1 MRDSL
6 FILDWKRVLAI
17 AGERQLRQE
26 WRPLDQFAGQLFL
39 ARQRG
44 KASALERTVF
54 RIIATKVAGVDND
67 TANNSGQAKPD
78 DAPVKTGRATTPA
91 LPSIHPL
98 APIGILALY
107 KNRHTRFEQVL
118 LGRKKII
125 AGHEHRATKPL
136 RGKIDQFSKVHCH
149 SYRIYMIDMI
159 YMLILTNL
167 VNPVNVLL
175 EAFSPV
181 THPQ

>member
-26 WRPLDQFAGQLFL
+26 WHPLDHFAGQLFL

-44 KASALERTVF
+44 NASALDRTVF
-54 RIIATKVAGVDND
+54 RIIATKVAGIDND

-78 DAPVKTGRATTPA
+78 DAPVKNGPGTTPA
-91 LPSIHPL
+91 LRSICPL

-107 KNRHTRFEQVL
+107 KNRRTRCKQGL

-136 RGKIDQFSKVHCH
+136 RRQSD
-149 SYRIYMIDMI
+149 
-159 YMLILTNL
+159 
-167 VNPVNVLL
+167 
-175 EAFSPV
+175 
-181 THPQ
+181 